1 MSRLNGRKALVT
13 GAASGIGAATVRR
26 LLADGA
32 TVLACDISSDGLEGT
47 INHTANL
54 PIRRRSRCLPLLP
67 KASSAG

>member
-32 TVLACDISSDGLEGT
+32 TVLA
-47 INHTANL
+47 
-54 PIRRRSRCLPLLP
+54 
-67 KASSAG
+67 